1 MAVAWERAWRALAAR
16 LCIRSRAQRAGGTT
30 GALLENDESPNAL
43 SPAPVSTRAVSRS
56 GSRSSTTFSFHE
68 LCAICRGGMR
78 PGHGHALFTAEC
90 SHKFHFRCISSN
102 VQHGNRA
109 CPICRAVWKHLPH
122 PAKANATPLDW
133 PDDQLPVSCAPDL
146 SIFESKTRSGRRE
159 EDAVGASSVEIV
171 SFAEFPDIQGSVTS
185 EKFDILIHL
194 KAPRPPAPSA
204 SSRAEAAID
213 ILAVLDLSGSMAGNK
228 LALLTRVLS
237 FVIESLGP
245 NDRLSVIAFRHSAWS
260 LFPFRKMTAAGRR
273 HSLQALAG
281 GLLVAA
287 GVSNVAEALRKAAR
301 VMGDRQARNPAC
313 SVLLLSDGLGGRE
326 AASATWQCGRPG
338 LNYDALVP
346 RSICPGSGHHVRIH
360 AFGLGAYQD
369 SAVLRGVAEMSG
381 GTFSS
386 IDRLGEIPDV
396 LRRYI
401 AGLRTVV
408 AQETRLSFQCAEHGV
423 LLTSVA
429 SGGYAS
435 TVDGDKRGGFVAV
448 GDLYAG
454 EERDILVTLHVPTTH
469 GKDSALLVPSCTYR
483 VAVTMKTVCI
493 EGGTVIVRRPRHMV
507 NPSPMTVEVKRER
520 HRISAMESMA
530 MSWDA
535 AELGDFVHAA
545 MIMEGH
551 RVELESWASLSADAR
566 TLALVAELRE
576 LQDRLGTRQRYK
588 RSGRAY
594 ILVALNAHSRRCAT
608 ASGGDSGVLVGLT
621 HTYQAPCMLDMLH
634 RSQLLLPE
642 AVEEL
647 TRSPP
652 VAPSSIL
659 ALSVGQNDQGS
670 PGGNHDVA
678 SSMTLTC

>member
-1 MAVAWERAWRALAAR
+1 MVRPELATTPAAAIRGAITAAITAIGTAITTTVASAGTATIPRVICATFVVLDSEHLRAFAAGTPV
-16 LCIRSRAQRAGGTT
+16 QRELGEDKT
-30 GALLENDESPNAL
+30 GPRLLEGGEGNSGLDDGGLHGELGAQ
-43 SPAPVSTRAVSRS
+43 PVQHLQGQSTISHGLADV
-56 GSRSSTTFSFHE
+56 GE
-68 LCAICRGGMR
+68 RGGD
-78 PGHGHALFTAEC
+78 ALESATVVIDAE
-90 SHKFHFRCISSN
+90 
-102 VQHGNRA
+102 
-109 CPICRAVWKHLPH
+109 L
-122 PAKANATPLDW
+122 L
-133 PDDQLPVSCAPDL
+133 VSCAPDS
-146 SIFESKTRSGRRE
+146 SIFESKTTSGRRD
-159 EDAVGASSVEIV
+159 EDAGGASGVEIV
-171 SFAEFPDIQGSVTS
+171 SFAEFPDIQRSVIW

-194 KAPRPPAPSA
+194 KAPRPLALSA
-204 SSRAEAAID
+204 SSRAVAAID

-228 LALLTRVLS
+228 LALLTRIVS

-260 LFPFRKMTAAGRR
+260 LFPFQKMTAAGRR
-273 HSLQALAG
+273 HSLQALADG
-281 GLLVAA
+281 FLSAG
-287 GVSNVAEALRKAAR
+287 GVSNVTEALRIAVR

-313 SVLLLSDGLGGRE
+313 ILLLLSDGLGGRE
-326 AASATWQCGRPG
+326 TATWQCARPR

-369 SAVLRGVAEMSG
+369 SAVLRSVAEMSG
-381 GTFSS
+381 GMFSS
-386 IDRLGEIPDV
+386 IDTLGEIPDV
-396 LRRYI
+396 LRQYI
-401 AGLRTVV
+401 AGLRTMV
-408 AQETRLSFQCAEHGV
+408 AQETRLSFQCAEQGV

-435 TVDGDKRGGFVAV
+435 TMD
-448 GDLYAG
+448 
-454 EERDILVTLHVPTTH
+454 
-469 GKDSALLVPSCTYR
+469 DSALLVPSCTYR

-493 EGGTVIVRRPRHMV
+493 EGDTVIVRRPRHPL
-507 NPSPMTVEVKRER
+507 NPSPMSVEVKRER
-520 HRISAMESMA
+520 HRISAMEGMA

-545 MIMEGH
+545 MILEGH

-588 RSGRAY
+588 HSGRSY
-594 ILVALNAHSRRCAT
+594 ILVALNAHSWRCAT
-608 ASGGDSGVLVGLT
+608 ASGGDLGVLAGLT

-652 VAPSSIL
+652 LVPSSIL
-659 ALSVGQNDQGS
+659 TLSVGQNDQGS
-670 PGGNHDVA
+670 PGGNHGVP
-678 SSMTLTC
+678 SSMTLPC

>member
-1 MAVAWERAWRALAAR
+1 MAVAWERAWRALVAR

-30 GALLENDESPNAL
+30 GALLEDDESPDAL
-43 SPAPVSTRAVSRS
+43 SPAPVSMRAVSRS
-56 GSRSSTTFSFHE
+56 GSRSSTE
-68 LCAICRGGMR
+68 LCAICLGGMS

-133 PDDQLPVSCAPDL
+133 PDDQLPISCAPDL
-146 SIFESKTRSGRRE
+146 SIFGSKTTSGRRE
-159 EDAVGASSVEIV
+159 EDAVGASGVEIV
-171 SFAEFPDIQGSVTS
+171 SFAEFPDIQRSH
-185 EKFDILIHL
+185 FRIHL

-204 SSRAEAAID
+204 SSHAGVAID

-228 LALLTRVLS
+228 LALLTRILS

-273 HSLQALAG
+273 HSLQALAD

-408 AQETRLSFQCAEHGV
+408 AQETRLSFQCAEQGV

-435 TVDGDKRGGFVAV
+435 TVDGDKHGGFVAV

-493 EGGTVIVRRPRHMV
+493 EGDTVIVRRPRHTV

-520 HRISAMESMA
+520 HRISAMEGMA

-545 MIMEGH
+545 MILEGH

-588 RSGRAY
+588 RFGRAY
-594 ILVALNAHSRRCAT
+594 ILVALNAHSWRCAT
-608 ASGGDSGVLVGLT
+608 ASGGDSG
-621 HTYQAPCMLDMLH
+621 
-634 RSQLLLPE
+634 LLLPE

-659 ALSVGQNDQGS
+659 TLSAGQNDRGS
-670 PGGNHDVA
+670 SGGNHDVA